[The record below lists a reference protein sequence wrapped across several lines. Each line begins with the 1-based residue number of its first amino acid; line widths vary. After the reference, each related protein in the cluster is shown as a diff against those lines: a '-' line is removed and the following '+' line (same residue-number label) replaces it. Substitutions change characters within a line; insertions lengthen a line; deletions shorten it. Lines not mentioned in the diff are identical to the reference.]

1 MFVFSESIEYLGRE
15 INGQGVR
22 PSQRKV
28 EALLRMEKPRS
39 VKQLWQFLGLASYF
53 RKFIGNF
60 ATIVELLTRLTR
72 KNTPWEWRDAQERAF
87 VTIKDKLTTRPVLA
101 IRNSE
106 HIKRRINGKDHGTM
120 IEQQL
125 HKFSILIEKTNEVLT
140 FFKIMITW

>member
-15 INGQGVR
+15 ISGQGVR

-39 VKQLWQFLGLASYF
+39 VKQIRQFLGLASYF

-106 HIKRRINGKDHGTM
+106 HIKRRINGKDHGT
-120 IEQQL
+120 L
-125 HKFSILIEKTNEVLT
+125 HDRTTVT
-140 FFKIMITW
+140 